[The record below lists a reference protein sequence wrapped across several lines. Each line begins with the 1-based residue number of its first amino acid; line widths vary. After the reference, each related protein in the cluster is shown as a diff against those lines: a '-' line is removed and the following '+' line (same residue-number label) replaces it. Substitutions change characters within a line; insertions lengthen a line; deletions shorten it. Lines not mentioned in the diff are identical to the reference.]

1 MTADRPPTTILR
13 TGPRLTA
20 AGILSA
26 VVLAVMLLA
35 SALGLLV
42 EGLYPEET
50 WAVAALRGNDLVT
63 LALVAPSLAVA
74 MALSRRRPTSASVL
88 VWLGL
93 LFYGTYNYAYYAFG
107 TAFSDVFLLHV
118 LAFSASTAGLV
129 LLASSIDADA
139 AAAGV
144 VGGTR
149 ARVVAG
155 FTTVVGLAL
164 LGAWGTISVRFALT
178 GDLPEN
184 VMPPS
189 AVHLVYALDMG
200 VLAPA
205 FLTAGVMLWRRMA
218 WGSVLAVAV
227 NASGAAYLAVLWAV
241 GGFQS
246 DAGIA
251 GTSWLS
257 PVALGSTL
265 ACLAATLALL
275 VRPGTHPVAARSGGP
290 GGRVRLA
297 GPQPGDDGEERDEP
311 GRAEGQRIAAV
322 VDEHPSQ
329 DRADDGARVR

>member
-1 MTADRPPTTILR
+1 MDVTTALPSGGVAPLARNTMSVDRPPTTILR
-13 TGPRLTA
+13 AGPRLTTA
-20 AGILSA
+20 WVLSA
-26 VVLAVMLLA
+26 VVLAVMVLTSAIGLLA
-35 SALGLLV
+35 AN
-42 EGLYPEET
+42 LYPEDT

-63 LALVAPSLAVA
+63 LALVAPALAIA
-74 MALSRRRPTSASVL
+74 MVLSRRRPTSASVL

-93 LFYGTYNYAYYAFG
+93 LFYGAYNYAYYAFG
-107 TAFSDVFLLHV
+107 TAFNDVFLLHV
-118 LAFSASTAGLV
+118 VAFSASTAGLV
-129 LLASSIDADA
+129 LLASSIDADVA
-139 AAAGV
+139 ASGV
-144 VGGTR
+144 GGGTR

-164 LGAWGTISVRFALT
+164 LGAWGTISVRFAVT

-205 FLTAGVMLWRRMA
+205 FLIAGVMLWRRMP

-241 GGFQS
+241 GGFQA

-257 PVALGSTL
+257 PVAVGSTL
-265 ACLAATLALL
+265 ACLLATLALL
-275 VRPGTHPVAARSGGP
+275 VRPGDRPVAAQRHTTP
-290 GGRVRLA
+290 A
-297 GPQPGDDGEERDEP
+297 
-311 GRAEGQRIAAV
+311 RA
-322 VDEHPSQ
+322 
-329 DRADDGARVR
+329 

>member
-1 MTADRPPTTILR
+1 MDVTTALPSDGVAPLARNTMSVDRPPTTILR
-13 TGPRLTA
+13 AGPRLTTA
-20 AGILSA
+20 WVLSA
-26 VVLAVMLLA
+26 VVLAVMVLTSAIGLLA
-35 SALGLLV
+35 AN
-42 EGLYPEET
+42 LYPEDT

-63 LALVAPSLAVA
+63 LALVAPALAIA
-74 MALSRRRPTSASVL
+74 MVLSRRRPTSASVL

-93 LFYGTYNYAYYAFG
+93 LFYGAYNYAYYAFG
-107 TAFSDVFLLHV
+107 TAFNDVFLLHV
-118 LAFSASTAGLV
+118 VAFSASTAGLV
-129 LLASSIDADA
+129 LLASSIDADVA
-139 AAAGV
+139 ASGV

-164 LGAWGTISVRFALT
+164 LGAWGTISVRFAVT

-205 FLTAGVMLWRRMA
+205 FLIAGVMLWRRMP

-241 GGFQS
+241 GGFQA

-257 PVALGSTL
+257 PVAVGSTL
-265 ACLAATLALL
+265 ACLLATLALL
-275 VRPGTHPVAARSGGP
+275 VRPGDRPVAAQRHTTP
-290 GGRVRLA
+290 A
-297 GPQPGDDGEERDEP
+297 
-311 GRAEGQRIAAV
+311 RA
-322 VDEHPSQ
+322 
-329 DRADDGARVR
+329 